1 MEFTIKRNLLSKTL
15 TNIVKIIPPKS
26 TYTILQNIIIEA
38 KGKKLYIQATDLDIF
53 IKKVIPAAVKGEGK
67 VLIPGKKILEITK
80 ESNIDDI
87 TFKLKELKLQIKAGN
102 AKFNIPSLDYQEFPE
117 VPKFPDKK
125 WFSMSTG
132 ELAEMVG
139 TTIFMVAR
147 DMSRRP
153 MNGIL
158 VQAKGGEL
166 RMVTTDGARLAK
178 STKTGDAPDGE
189 LIVATK
195 VFDLLDYGENEETLE
210 VFTEERMMGVKF
222 ADTTVI
228 ARLIEGPYPNYE
240 AVIPTSFSGTCTI
253 QKEILDGAL
262 KRVSLVASPHIKNV
276 RFDFQE
282 GGIKLSASSPDIG
295 EAREDVPCTYEGE
308 PVGLWFNAQFV
319 LEILRHLTTD
329 DIVFQLTSQSTAAVV
344 VPKDVENLM
353 YLLMPLRIDSWEE

>member
-1 MEFTIKRNLLSKTL
+1 MEFTIDKHLLSKTL
-15 TNIVKIIPPKS
+15 ANIVKLIPPKS

-38 KGKKLYIQATDLDIF
+38 KDKKLHIQATDLDIF
-53 IKKVIPAAVKGEGK
+53 IKKVIPADIKNEGK

-80 ESNIDDI
+80 ETNIDSI

-102 AKFNIPSLDYQEFPE
+102 AHFNIPSLDYQEFPE

-125 WFSMSTG
+125 WFTMSVE
-132 ELAEMVG
+132 ELHAMVES
-139 TTIFMVAR
+139 TVFMVAR

-158 VQAKGGEL
+158 VQVKGGEL

-178 STKTGDAPDGE
+178 SVKAEESPDGD

-195 VFDLLDYGENEETLE
+195 VFDLLDYGEGDETLD
-210 VFTEERMMGVKF
+210 VFMEERMMGMKYENT
-222 ADTTVI
+222 AII

-240 AVIPTSFSGTCTI
+240 AVVPTSFTGTCTI
-253 QKEILDGAL
+253 DKDTLDGAL
-262 KRVSLVASPHIKNV
+262 KRVSLVASPHIRNV
-276 RFDFQE
+276 RFDFKE
-282 GGIKLSASSPDIG
+282 GGIRLSASSPDIG
-295 EAREDVPCTYEGE
+295 EAKEDVACVYEGE

-319 LEILRHLTTD
+319 LEALRHLPSD
-329 DIVFQLTSQSTAAVV
+329 EIIFQLTSQSTAAVV
-344 VPKDVENLM
+344 LPKTVDNLM